1 VPEPEST
8 SRTGPWSSPPS
19 PDPSPAPA
27 PGVAVLDHGERST
40 ASLMVAVAVLTGVA
54 AVVASAA
61 VGIRL
66 RDPDGFL
73 GPSYVRLPVLV
84 LGFLLTD
91 LVPRVLSAVWAARGT
106 GASRAAAVAAV
117 VAERLTRRRLAH
129 VLVGLVSF
137 YVTYVGYR
145 NLKNYLPFLREDL
158 HDAALL
164 RLDRDMAFG
173 ADPADVLH
181 TVLGTTVAAEVLS
194 VAYLFLMLFVPLSL
208 VMALVWTR
216 DPRDG
221 FWYATALGLNWVLGT
236 VSYYLLPSLGP
247 IYSHRSEYA
256 DLDPTG
262 VTDLQ
267 DSLMRSRV
275 LVLADPTGTD
285 RIHGIAAFASLHVS
299 LVLTAA
305 LVAQAMRL
313 SALIRWALW
322 VYVLLTAVATVYF
335 GWHYL
340 VDVVGGAAIAAVSV
354 WLGALATRSWR
365 HRPGVSSW
373 PGPAP
378 TTPATTAVVLPGTR
392 VADGPARC
400 SSTAGTA
407 GARRRRA
414 APPRGPATPR

>member
-1 VPEPEST
+1 MPEPEST
-8 SRTGPWSSPPS
+8 SRTEQWSPPS
-19 PDPSPAPA
+19 PQEPSLPPG
-27 PGVAVLDHGERST
+27 PGVGVLDRGPRTT
-40 ASLMVAVAVLTGVA
+40 ASLMVAVAVLTGIA
-54 AVVASAA
+54 AVVASA
-61 VGIRL
+61 VVDVRL

-84 LGFLLTD
+84 LVFLLTD
-91 LVPRVLSAVWAARGT
+91 LVPRVVSRLWAVRAT
-106 GASRAAAVAAV
+106 GAPRAAV
-117 VAERLTRRRLAH
+117 VVAVVVERLTRRRL
-129 VLVGLVSF
+129 VQVVVGLLSF

-145 NLKNYLPFLREDL
+145 NLKNYLPFLRGDL
-158 HDAALL
+158 HDAELL

-173 ADPADVLH
+173 ADPAEVLH

-194 VAYLFLMLFVPLSL
+194 VAYLFLMVFVPLSL
-208 VMALVWTR
+208 VTALVWAR

-221 FWYATALGLNWVLGT
+221 YWYATALGLNWALGT

-247 IYSHRSEYA
+247 VYATPVEYA
-256 DLDPTG
+256 DLERTG

-267 DSLMRSRV
+267 ESLLRSRV

-340 VDVVGGAAIAAVSV
+340 VDVAGGVVIAVVSV
-354 WLGALATRSWR
+354 WSGALATRSWR
-365 HRPGVSSW
+365 HRPGVSPR

-378 TTPATTAVVLPGTR
+378 TTPATTADALPGR
-392 VADGPARC
+392 RGADGPGRW
-400 SSTAGTA
+400 SSEAGTA

-414 APPRGPATPR
+414 ARPPGPAARR